1 MALRAPAKKGK
12 SVKMFAITSL
22 KCEERAGLQ
31 DAMPMIP
38 NRTT

>member
-22 KCEERAGLQ
+22 KCEERAGTQ

-38 NRTT
+38 D